1 MNESK
6 TPRTDAELRF
16 LEERTGGSPLVTYT
30 FARHLETE
38 LAAANDEITWLKV
51 DIKVWI
57 DNAKALQAQVNTW
70 EPERQK
76 DKSKIVTLTAERN
89 ALKSKLEVET

>member
-30 FARHLETE
+30 FARQLETE

-57 DNAKALQAQVNTW
+57 DNAKALQAQVNAW

-76 DKSKIVTLTAERN
+76 DKSKIVALTAERD
-89 ALKSKLEVET
+89 SFEQQ